1 MNRKIIYTAG
11 PITTDSL
18 NERWV
23 FHMNAREMARQI
35 WKSGHA
41 AICPHLNTMFMDGPD
56 IDNEVF
62 YKGDEDII
70 RRCCDA
76 MVMLPGYTKSKGSL
90 AERYLAHKINI
101 PVFYYDQI
109 GQMWNWL
116 GVEVPNATY

>member
-11 PITTDSL
+11 PITTASL

-23 FHMNAREMARQI
+23 FHMNARTMARDI
-35 WKSGHA
+35 WASGHA

-56 IDNEVF
+56 IADEVF

-76 MVMLPGYTKSKGSL
+76 MVMLPGWQKSKGSRNERQL
-90 AERYLAHKINI
+90 AFNISI
-101 PVFYYDQI
+101 PVFYHDCI
-109 GQMWNWL
+109 DQMWHWL
-116 GVEVPNATY
+116 REQS